1 MKPPQFTIRDI
12 KYSVDEGT
20 LKRAYQLFDTG
31 KVGEISETRNGY
43 TAIIAGT
50 HKYDVYISG
59 KDIDRG
65 GCDCYVCSEKDML
78 CKHMIALG
86 IAALHEFGE
95 AGVLSQEDASP
106 VDLSEVKIL
115 VKEGMKQIKGYSGN
129 SRNWSHY
136 TMSLASGSDILS
148 DAVQELPPTR
158 ENAKYLW
165 SLVLRLNKKLSNG
178 VDDSDGAVGGCTWS
192 IVAQLAK
199 YAKEKPELKKVIEK
213 FCDTKTGFGFEDDL
227 RKQL

>member
-12 KYSVDEGT
+12 KYSVDEDT
-20 LKRAYQLFDTG
+20 LNHAYLLFDAG
-31 KVGEISETRNGY
+31 KVGDISETRNGY
-43 TAIIAGT
+43 TAIVAGT
-50 HKYDVYISG
+50 HKYDVYISDE
-59 KDIDRG
+59 DIDSG
-65 GCDCYVCSEKDML
+65 GCDCYVCSEKDVL

-86 IAALHEFGE
+86 IAVLHEFRE
-95 AGVLSQEDASP
+95 ISVLSQKNASP

-115 VKEGMKQIKGYSGN
+115 IKEGMKQIKEYSGHY
-129 SRNWSHY
+129 RNWFHY
-136 TMSLASGSDILS
+136 TMSLASGAEMLS
-148 DAVQELPPTR
+148 DAVQELPSTR

-165 SLVLRLNKKLSNG
+165 SLVLRLDKKLSSG
-178 VDDSDGAVGGCTWS
+178 VDDSGGAVGGCARG

-213 FCDTKTGFGFEDDL
+213 FCDIKTGFGFEDDL